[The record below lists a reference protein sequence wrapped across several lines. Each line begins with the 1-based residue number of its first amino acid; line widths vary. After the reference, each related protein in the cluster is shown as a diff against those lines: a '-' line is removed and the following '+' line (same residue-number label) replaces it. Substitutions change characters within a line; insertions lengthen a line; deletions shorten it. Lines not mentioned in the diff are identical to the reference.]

1 MPVFNKNSFVVFDLD
16 DTLYNEIDYL
26 KSAYRHIANTINPA
40 IENNIYS
47 DLLNWYNQGLNPFS
61 HLIEKY
67 PTTLSL
73 NQLLDL
79 YRFHKPQIQIHK
91 EASIFMQWLIKQEIP
106 LGLITDGR
114 SITQR
119 NKLKS
124 LQIIELFTDIIISEE
139 FGSEKPN
146 KNNYL
151 YFNKKYPHRNFTY
164 LADNTKKDFIAPNE
178 LNWQMICL
186 HDNGNNIHKQELKLL
201 PNKVIQI
208 SGFSDLIE
216 LARVL

>member
-40 IENNIYS
+40 IENNIYT

-67 PTTLSL
+67 PTTLSV

-79 YRFHKPQIQIHK
+79 YRFHTPQIKIHA
-91 EASIFMQWLIKQEIP
+91 EAFDFIQWLIKQEIP
-106 LGLITDGR
+106 MGLITDGR

-119 NKLKS
+119 NKLQS
-124 LQIIELFTDIIISEE
+124 LQITELFTDIIISEE
-139 FGSEKPN
+139 FGSEKPD
-146 KNNYL
+146 KNNFL
-151 YFNKKYPHRNFTY
+151 YFAKRYPGKTFTY
-164 LADNTKKDFIAPNE
+164 IADNTKKDFIAPRE

-186 HDNGNNIHKQELKLL
+186 LDNGNNIHKQDLSLL
-201 PNKVIQI
+201 PEETIQI
-208 SGFSDLIE
+208 KNFKNL
-216 LARVL
+216 LP

>member
-40 IENNIYS
+40 IENNIYT

-67 PTTLSL
+67 PTTLTLS
-73 NQLLDL
+73 QLLDL
-79 YRFHKPQIQIHK
+79 YRFHTPQIKIH
-91 EASIFMQWLIKQEIP
+91 ADAFDFMQWLIKQEIP
-106 LGLITDGR
+106 MGLITDGR

-119 NKLKS
+119 NKLQS
-124 LQIIELFTDIIISEE
+124 LQITEFFTDIIISEE
-139 FGSEKPN
+139 FGSEKPD
-146 KNNYL
+146 KNNFL
-151 YFNKKYPHRNFTY
+151 YFAKKYPDKTFTY
-164 LADNTKKDFIAPNE
+164 IADNTKKDFIAPRE

-186 HDNGNNIHKQELKLL
+186 LDNGNNIHKQDLSLL
-201 PNKVIQI
+201 PKETILIKNFK
-208 SGFSDLIE
+208 DL
-216 LARVL
+216 LQSL

>member
-40 IENNIYS
+40 IENNIYT

-67 PTTLSL
+67 PTTLTLS
-73 NQLLDL
+73 QLLDL
-79 YRFHKPQIQIHK
+79 YRFHTPQIKIH
-91 EASIFMQWLIKQEIP
+91 ADAFDFMQWLIKHEIP
-106 LGLITDGR
+106 FGLITDGR

-119 NKLKS
+119 NKLQS
-124 LQIIELFTDIIISEE
+124 LEITELFTDIIISEE
-139 FGSEKPN
+139 FGSEKPD
-146 KNNYL
+146 KNNFL
-151 YFNKKYPHRNFTY
+151 YFAKKYPDKTFTY
-164 LADNTKKDFIAPNE
+164 IADNTKKDFIAPRE

-186 HDNGNNIHKQELKLL
+186 LDNGNNIHKQDLSLL
-201 PNKVIQI
+201 PTETIQTKN
-208 SGFSDLIE
+208 FKDL
-216 LARVL
+216 LP